1 MKPILTIFIL
11 TLCLVGH
18 AQINPLLN
26 KAKAKLE
33 EKLAGKKQAPPAEED
48 PKAKAEPA
56 EEEEKKATD
65 TSSSLSAYRTFN
77 FVRGS
82 KIIFEDAFEEDV
94 IGDYPKRW
102 VSDAGGEVAKF
113 NKYPGNWLRGAD
125 ESNHGADYLKVMPT
139 NFTLEFDIIPDQPK
153 GGDYL
158 DLELILAST
167 KGEKNFSTAL
177 SRVESSGFLISI
189 DFFKPWLT
197 YQNYFKFGADSTNA
211 SFMDI
216 MSPTQFDLSKY
227 KLKGVPVHISIV
239 RQDARLVLYVNT
251 ARIFD
256 IRNAFAKNTVL
267 NNLVINTGAQLE
279 EGSTGGIYFSNILLA
294 ETESDNR
301 KDMFVDGKYV
311 TNAIL
316 FETNSDKLQPSSLS
330 SVGVIANYLK
340 ENPTVKLKVIGH
352 TDNVGEDASNLTL
365 SSKRAASVVK
375 ELVEYH
381 KIDPSRLSPDGKG
394 ETQPIGDNNTREGRA
409 LNRRVEFIKQ

>member
-1 MKPILTIFIL
+1 MKPIFIAL
-11 TLCLVGH
+11 AVLVCLDAN

-33 EKLAGKKQAPPAEED
+33 EKLAGKKQAQATEEE

-56 EEEEKKATD
+56 EEETKAKTEPAND
-65 TSSSLSAYRTFN
+65 LAAYRSFN

-82 KIIFEDAFEEDV
+82 KIIFEDAFEEDA

-102 VSDAGGEVAKF
+102 VSDAGGEVIKL
-113 NKYPGNWLRGAD
+113 NKYPGNWLRGTD
-125 ESNHGADYLKVMPT
+125 EANHGADFLKAMPT
-139 NFTLEFDIIPDQPK
+139 NFTLEFDVIADQPK

-158 DLELILAST
+158 DLELMLSST
-167 KGEKNFSTAL
+167 LNEKNFSTAV
-177 SRVESSGFLISI
+177 SRIQSSGFLIDI

-197 YQNYFKFGADSTNA
+197 YQNYFNYGADSTNA
-211 SFMDI
+211 SFMSI
-216 MSPTQFDLSKY
+216 TSPITFDLSKY
-227 KLKGVPVHISIV
+227 KLIGVPVHVSIV
-239 RQDARLVLYVNT
+239 RQDTRLILYINT
-251 ARIFD
+251 VRIFD

-279 EGSTGGIYFSNILLA
+279 EGSTGGIYFSNIILA

-316 FETNSDKLQPSSLS
+316 FETNSDKLQATSLS
-330 SVGVIANYLK
+330 AVGVIANYLK

-352 TDNVGEDASNLTL
+352 TDNVGEDASNMTL

-375 ELVEYH
+375 ELVEFH
-381 KIDPSRLSPDGKG
+381 KIDASRLSPEGKG
-394 ETQPIGDNNTREGRA
+394 ETQPIGDNNTREGKA